1 MVTQV
6 QKPANQPNEPM
17 AEQFADDLVAP
28 PKRYS
33 PEEYL
38 EMEVKSDIRHEYRDG
53 ELIAMSG
60 AMPNHNRITLNVAS
74 TLHFLFKSKPFEVF
88 VTDQRL
94 WIPQRRIYTYP
105 DVIVIEGDLQ
115 LQEGRK
121 DTAINPL
128 LIVEV
133 LSESTQDYD
142 KGGKFDAYRTIPS
155 FREYVLVD
163 QYAQRIERYVKTGA
177 KKWDFQEFDESDTVL
192 QFVTLGLEIAI
203 ADLYDKVIFEPAEL
217 QQAE

>member
-17 AEQFADDLVAP
+17 AEPLADDLVAA
-28 PKRYS
+28 PKQYS

-53 ELIAMSG
+53 EIFAMSG
-60 AMPNHNRITLNVAS
+60 AMPNHNRITRNLCTLMTVA
-74 TLHFLFKSKPFEVF
+74 LRGGRCEVF

-155 FREYVLVD
+155 FKEYVLVD

-177 KKWDFQEFDESDTVL
+177 KKWEFQEFDESDTVL
-192 QFVTLGLEIAI
+192 QFVTLDLEIVI
-203 ADLYDKVIFEPAEL
+203 ADLYDKVTFEPTAL